1 MSETEVLDKVEQ
13 YIRQRQPQEFQ
24 LNVVRQGVRH
34 EGNWWYVVVQPVPP
48 DISARTYQEVME
60 EAEEDM
66 DQREHV
72 NVLLLPNLPGD

>member
-1 MSETEVLDKVEQ
+1 MSETQVLDLVEQ
-13 YIRQRQPQEFQ
+13 HIRQRQSSEFE
-24 LNVVRQGVRH
+24 LNVVREGVRH
-34 EGNWWYVVVQPVPP
+34 EGNWWYIVVQPNPP
-48 DISARTYQEVME
+48 DINARTYQNAME